1 MRRRDFIGVIG
12 GAALALPC
20 SAAAQQPGKIW
31 RIGDVL
37 TLPPEQ
43 GEAFA
48 QALEQSLAD
57 LGYVQGR
64 NIVLLHRFAGA
75 QTAKIEEAIISLL
88 PQIDLLVLWG
98 NAASVAKKLA
108 RGVPVVFISI
118 GFPVELGLVESL
130 AHPGGNMTGI
140 AAEAALE
147 INGKRLQILKEIV
160 PGLNRVAVLR
170 DVAEPSAALW
180 SYGTGFEWAALNQA
194 ARELG
199 LTLLPTDIN
208 SADELE
214 TAFADM
220 KKSGAEALFVTRTA
234 LFANAGKQ
242 IADLAIATHLPSSDP
257 FRRMV
262 INGGLTSL
270 DADRLAMTHPAAAQ
284 IEKIIKGTSPA
295 DIPVEQPTR
304 FELYINLKT
313 ARLLKL
319 TIPPTL
325 LALADKVIE

>member
-1 MRRRDFIGVIG
+1 MRRRDFIGVIC

-20 SAAAQQPGKIW
+20 SMAAQQPGKVW
-31 RIGDVL
+31 RIGHVL
-37 TLPPEQ
+37 TVSPEQ
-43 GEAFA
+43 GAPYA

-75 QTAKIEEAIISLL
+75 QVDQIEEAIISLL
-88 PQIDLLVLWG
+88 PQIDLLVVWG
-98 NAASVAKKLA
+98 NAGMPAKKLA
-108 RGVPVVFISI
+108 GGVPTVFISI
-118 GFPVELGLVESL
+118 GFPVELGLVQSL

-170 DVAEPSAALW
+170 DFADRSN
-180 SYGTGFEWAALNQA
+180 SFYGAGFEWTALNQA

-199 LTLLPTDIN
+199 LTLAPADIK

-220 KKSGAEALFVTRTA
+220 KKSGAEALFLTRTA
-234 LFANAGKQ
+234 LLANAGKQ
-242 IADLAIATHLPSSDP
+242 IADLAIWTHLPSSCP
-257 FRRMV
+257 FRRQV
-262 INGGLTSL
+262 IVGGLVSL
-270 DADRLAMTHPAAAQ
+270 DADRLAMTRPAAAQ
-284 IEKIIKGTSPA
+284 IDKIIKGTSPA

-313 ARLLKL
+313 ARLLNL
-319 TIPPTL
+319 TIPPAL
-325 LALADKVIE
+325 LALADEVIE

>member
-1 MRRRDFIGVIG
+1 MRRRDLIAAIY

-20 SAAAQQPGKIW
+20 GAAAQQAGKVW
-31 RIGDVL
+31 RIGHVL
-37 TLPPEQ
+37 TAPPEQ
-43 GEAFA
+43 GEPFA

-75 QTAKIEEAIISLL
+75 QVDKLEEAIISLV
-88 PQIDLLVLWG
+88 PQVDLLVVWG
-98 NAASVAKKLA
+98 NAAIAAKKLA
-108 RGVPVVFISI
+108 VGVPTVFISI
-118 GFPVELGLVESL
+118 GFPVELGLVQSL

-140 AAEAALE
+140 TAEAALE

-160 PGLNRVAVLR
+160 PDLNRVAVLR
-170 DVAEPSAALW
+170 DFDTRSWE
-180 SYGTGFEWAALNQA
+180 FEWTSLDQA

-199 LTLLPTDIN
+199 LSLVPVDIK

-214 TAFADM
+214 MAFAGI

-234 LFANAGKQ
+234 LLANAGKQ
-242 IADLAIATHLPSSDP
+242 IADLAIAAHLPSSDP

-262 INGGLTSL
+262 IAGGLVSL
-270 DADRLAMTHPAAAQ
+270 DADRLAMTRPAAAQ
-284 IEKIIKGTSPA
+284 IDKIIKGTSPA

-304 FELYINLKT
+304 YELYINLKT
-313 ARLLKL
+313 ARLLNL

-325 LALADKVIE
+325 LALADEVIE

>member
-1 MRRRDFIGVIG
+1 MRRRDFIGVICG
-12 GAALALPC
+12 TALALPC
-20 SAAAQQPGKIW
+20 STAAQQPGKVW
-31 RIGDVL
+31 RIGHVL
-37 TLPPEQ
+37 TVSPEQ
-43 GEAFA
+43 GAPYA

-75 QTAKIEEAIISLL
+75 QVDQIEEAIISLL
-88 PQIDLLVLWG
+88 PQIDLLVVWG
-98 NAASVAKKLA
+98 NAGMPAKKLA
-108 RGVPVVFISI
+108 GGVPTVFISI
-118 GFPVELGLVESL
+118 GFPVELGLVQSL

-170 DVAEPSAALW
+170 DFADRSN
-180 SYGTGFEWAALNQA
+180 SFYGAGFEWTALNQA

-199 LTLLPTDIN
+199 LTLAPADIK

-220 KKSGAEALFVTRTA
+220 KKSGAEALFLTRTA
-234 LFANAGKQ
+234 LLANTGKQ
-242 IADLAIATHLPSSDP
+242 IADLAIWTHLPSSCP
-257 FRRMV
+257 FRRQV
-262 INGGLTSL
+262 IVGGLVSL
-270 DADRLAMTHPAAAQ
+270 DADRLAMTRPAAAQ
-284 IEKIIKGTSPA
+284 IDKIIKGTSPA

-313 ARLLKL
+313 ARLLNL
-319 TIPPTL
+319 TIPPAL
-325 LALADKVIE
+325 LALADEVIE